1 MLKGIAKLAG
11 KLLKEGAKNASK
23 NVAKETTKN
32 VTRQTFT
39 SESRNAAFR
48 KAKEINNI
56 PRTEQPIK
64 VNKDHLNRQGKH
76 EQGREYFFKDNK
88 VIRDDA
94 KGHIFKD
101 DPSQNRGP
109 HFNDQNKNHFDY
121 PSKK

>member
-1 MLKGIAKLAG
+1 MFKVITKLAG
-11 KLLKEGAKNASK
+11 KLLKEGAKDASK
-23 NVAKETTKN
+23 NVAKGTAKN
-32 VTRQTFT
+32 ITRQTFT
-39 SESRNAAFR
+39 CESRNAAFR

-64 VNKDHLNRQGKH
+64 VTKDHLNRQGKI
-76 EQGREYFFKDNK
+76 EQGREYTFQGNK